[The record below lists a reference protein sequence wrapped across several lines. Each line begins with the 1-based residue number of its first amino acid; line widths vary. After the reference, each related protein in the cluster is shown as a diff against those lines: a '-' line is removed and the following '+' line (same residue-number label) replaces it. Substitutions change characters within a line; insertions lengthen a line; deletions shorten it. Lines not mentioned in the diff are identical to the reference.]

1 MARKNGRQRSPEEAA
16 SHMMSYVKD
25 AAGNRLEGLM
35 RRRRAEYDL
44 FNTPVGDIPY
54 SDAAEQSETQSG
66 QTDTVSVSPLDRQ
79 AIYRIAKVKY
89 NGDTRGDAWY
99 IEFEALTQTGYVP
112 ALLTDE
118 SGQAF

>member
-1 MARKNGRQRSPEEAA
+1 MLN
-16 SHMMSYVKD
+16 YVKD
-25 AAGNRLEGLM
+25 AKGNRLEGLV

-54 SDAAEQSETQSG
+54 SDASEQQQEGQTG
-66 QTDTVSVSPLDRQ
+66 QTDAVSVSPLDRH